1 MGWKYISYIE
11 NGEKYI
17 FHIEPMYANDDIV
30 YLPMNKEHCKRAID
44 AIQSIQWNRKLV
56 YKDANYEIK
65 NVNRNAYE
73 VEDGSLESTQAGKE
87 FLALNMFEP
96 GFEMIPE
103 KVHELWCILEQRF
116 AESAEGKVTIYAHSI
131 VEGSVFEI
139 VSIPALMQNEKVTL
153 FFEGM

>member
-17 FHIEPMYANDDIV
+17 FCIGSMY
-30 YLPMNKEHCKRAID
+30 
-44 AIQSIQWNRKLV
+44 
-56 YKDANYEIK
+56 ANYEIK
-65 NVNRNAYE
+65 NVNMNAYE
-73 VEDGSLESTQAGKE
+73 FEHGSLESTQAGKE

-103 KVHELWCILEQRF
+103 KVHELWCILEQKF
-116 AESAEGKVTIYAHSI
+116 AESTEGKVTIYAHSI

-139 VSIPALMQNEKVTL
+139 ISIPASL
-153 FFEGM
+153 